1 MVIVNGISIPIPFF
15 LLPAFPFIVTFADF
29 VTSTL
34 RNKNTGFALSI
45 MWISSSRENNRFG
58 KKNQN
63 AQPKRWIDR
72 DLHRLKKTV
81 GGRKS
86 LAQNRKVAFIV
97 DNSTAHPDV
106 PGLTGIHLIFVLPN
120 TTPVTLSMNQGVIRL
135 LKAKC
140 CTKVIRK

>member
-1 MVIVNGISIPIPFF
+1 MHFWWTF
-15 LLPAFPFIVTFADF
+15 LFICILEIHTY
-29 VTSTL
+29 
-34 RNKNTGFALSI
+34 I
-45 MWISSSRENNRFG
+45 H
-58 KKNQN
+58 
-63 AQPKRWIDR
+63 
-72 DLHRLKKTV
+72 LHRLNKTL

-120 TTPVTLSMNQGVIRL
+120 TTPVTQSMNQGVIQL

-140 CTKVIRK
+140 IT